1 MFERFKILKFSE
13 DGKELEKNQNMDI
26 LDFLI
31 AISLLARIVY
41 EKKLWLMF
49 ELCDD
54 DDDGCMRP
62 SEILSML

>member
-1 MFERFKILKFSE
+1 MKLVLQKCE
-13 DGKELEKNQNMDI
+13 MHI

-31 AISLLARIVY
+31 AMNLLSRVVY
-41 EKKLWLMF
+41 DKKMKIIF

-62 SEILSML
+62 AEILFML